1 MTLKQERHSGLGRGL
16 ASLIPQRAQ
25 TSGITDIPVDQVR
38 SNPRQP
44 RQRFDGDELEA
55 LAASIR
61 EHGVLQPILVTETLD
76 GYQLVAGERRLRA
89 CQLAGLERVPAV
101 IRQLADRDQLEVAL
115 VENLQR
121 ADLGAMETAAAYQAL
136 ITDFQLTHDEIARR
150 VGRAKSTITNTLR
163 LLDLDPRVQAALV
176 DGRLSEGHA
185 RAIGGLPVELQARIA
200 TTVVEQQLAVRQ
212 TEELVRRVREPRATT
227 VAAAPS
233 RAPLDPDLERV
244 EEDLRRRL
252 GTKVTLARSRKGG
265 RIIIEFY
272 SDEELGQLYDR
283 LVGGGA

>member
-1 MTLKQERHSGLGRGL
+1 MTVRSERHAGLGRGL
-16 ASLIPQRAQ
+16 TALIPQRAQ
-25 TSGITDIPVDQVR
+25 HAATSEIPIDR
-38 SNPRQP
+38 IRPNPRQP
-44 RQRFDGDELEA
+44 RQRIDAAQLDE

-76 GYQLVAGERRLRA
+76 GYQLVAGERRFRA
-89 CQLAGLERVPAV
+89 SKQAGLERIPAV
-101 IRQLADRDQLEVAL
+101 IRQLADRDQLEIAL

-121 ADLGAMETAAAYQAL
+121 ADLGAMEEAHAFRSL
-136 ITDFQLTHDEIARR
+136 VDEFGLTHDTIAQR

-163 LLDLDPRVQAALV
+163 LLDLDSDVQTAIAE
-176 DGRLSEGHA
+176 GRLSEGHA
-185 RAIGGLPVELQARIA
+185 RAIGGLPPSQQAAVAR
-200 TTVVEQQLAVRQ
+200 TVVDQGFSVRQ
-212 TEELVRRVREPRATT
+212 TEELVRRLREPRPA
-227 VAAAPS
+227 VAATRRLP
-233 RAPLDPDLERV
+233 DPDLERV

-283 LVGGGA
+283 LIGGTA

>member
-1 MTLKQERHSGLGRGL
+1 MTIRQERHSGLGRGL
-16 ASLIPQRAQ
+16 SSLIPQR
-25 TSGITDIPVDQVR
+25 TMPSGINEIPISRIQP
-38 SNPRQP
+38 NPRQP
-44 RQRFDGDELEA
+44 RQRFDAEDLEA
-55 LAASIR
+55 LAASIV

-89 CQLAGLERVPAV
+89 SQLAGLERIPAV

-121 ADLGAMETAAAYQAL
+121 SDLGPIEEAGAYRAL
-136 ITDFQLTHDEIARR
+136 ITEFELTHEEIARR

-163 LLDLDPRVQAALV
+163 LLDLEPRVQAALAE
-176 DGRLSEGHA
+176 GRISEGHA
-185 RAIGGLPVELQARIA
+185 RAIGGLPLELQPRIA
-200 TTVVEQQLAVRQ
+200 ASVVDQGLSVRQ
-212 TEELVRRVREPRATT
+212 TEELVRRLREPRQPA
-227 VAAAPS
+227 VAAEP
-233 RAPLDPDLERV
+233 RARLDPELERV

-283 LVGGGA
+283 LIGGSA

>member
-25 TSGITDIPVDQVR
+25 PSGIAEIPVDQVR
-38 SNPRQP
+38 PNPRQP
-44 RQRFDGDELEA
+44 RQRFDAEELEA

-121 ADLGAMETAAAYQAL
+121 ADLGAMEAAAAYQTL
-136 ITDFQLTHDEIARR
+136 VTDFQLTHDEIARR

-185 RAIGGLPVELQARIA
+185 RAIGGLPVEVQARIA
-200 TTVVEQQLAVRQ
+200 TTVIEQQLSVRQ
-212 TEELVRRVREPRATT
+212 TEELVRRVREPRTAGA
-227 VAAAPS
+227 AAAPS

-283 LVGGGA
+283 LVGGAA

>member
-1 MTLKQERHSGLGRGL
+1 MTIRQERHSGLGRGL
-16 ASLIPQRAQ
+16 SSLIPQRSMP
-25 TSGITDIPVDQVR
+25 SGINEIPIPRIQP
-38 SNPRQP
+38 NPRQP
-44 RQRFDGDELEA
+44 RQRFDAEDLEA
-55 LAASIR
+55 LAASIV

-89 CQLAGLERVPAV
+89 SQLAGLERIPAV

-121 ADLGAMETAAAYQAL
+121 SDLGPIEEAGAYRAL
-136 ITDFQLTHDEIARR
+136 ITEFELTHDEIARR

-163 LLDLDPRVQAALV
+163 LLDLEPRVQAALV
-176 DGRLSEGHA
+176 DGQISEGHA
-185 RAIGGLPVELQARIA
+185 RAIGGLPVEQQPRVAA
-200 TTVVEQQLAVRQ
+200 SVVDQGLSVRQ
-212 TEELVRRVREPRATT
+212 TEEFVRRLREPRQPAM
-227 VAAAPS
+227 AAEP
-233 RAPLDPDLERV
+233 RARLDPELERV

-283 LVGGGA
+283 LIGGSA